1 MNLDARMIPRAL
13 VIRRVLV
20 ALVTAVCA
28 GVAGGAEAFAA
39 ETTIGHEIRGA
50 GALERLVIEVE
61 GPIAPGTAD
70 RVAAILAEPRSRA
83 VRRKLV
89 VLRSE
94 GGAWAEGVA
103 LARLFR
109 EDHVGTVIPD
119 GARCLSACAIAFLGG
134 ALEDPV
140 HGTVAAR
147 AMGATSRLGFHA
159 PYLTLRNRMF
169 LITDV
174 ERAYTQA
181 VESMLMIFSLADDLE
196 VDTKLLTD
204 LLVSGEDTF
213 EFVDSV
219 GEAGRLGIYVSGIAG
234 PPATPST
241 EQIRTYC
248 TNAFDWKRGAAR
260 PALAPGEAR
269 AALSNAPVLRERV
282 AGEDATGAGW
292 MRTILPIAVDARGAY
307 DWCVFETRL
316 DAPQAGRLS
325 PSRAA
330 PPARRHVCRGFVR
343 ERRAEAVAARMRD
356 APAGWRIAERDC
368 TFPTAADPRAARPDP
383 HASAALAFHPATTAL
398 ADLARE
404 PETR

>member
-1 MNLDARMIPRAL
+1 MKLDAVMLRTA
-13 VIRRVLV
+13 LV
-20 ALVTAVCA
+20 ALVVAACA
-28 GVAGGAEAFAA
+28 G
-39 ETTIGHEIRGA
+39 RPA
-50 GALERLVIEVE
+50 GAAAQGEEPTIRHAFRGVGAHERLVVDVD
-61 GPIAPGTAD
+61 GPLAPGTAE
-70 RVAAILAEPRSRA
+70 RVAAILSEPRARA
-83 VRRKLV
+83 APRRLA

-109 EDHVGTVIPD
+109 ASHVGTVVPE

-134 ALEDPV
+134 AVEDPAA
-140 HGTVAAR
+140 GTVSAR

-174 ERAYTQA
+174 ERAYAQA
-181 VESMLMIFSLADDLE
+181 VESMLLIFSLADDLE

-219 GEAGRLGIYVSGIAG
+219 GEAGRLGIYVTGSTG
-234 PPATPST
+234 PARPSM

-248 TNAFDWKRGAAR
+248 ANAFAWRRGPGGAAQ

-269 AALSNAPVLRERV
+269 AALSNAPVLQERV
-282 AGEDATGAGW
+282 SAATEAGW
-292 MRTILPIAVDARGAY
+292 LRTILPVAVDARGAY
-307 DWCVFETRL
+307 DWCVFDTPLGDDGPE
-316 DAPQAGRLS
+316 
-325 PSRAA
+325 RAY
-330 PPARRHVCRGFVR
+330 RCRGFVR
-343 ERRAEAVAARMRD
+343 ERRADAVAARIRN
-356 APAGWRIAERDC
+356 APVDWRVAERDC
-368 TFPTAADPRAARPDP
+368 DFPTAADPRAVPPDP
-383 HASAALAFHPATTAL
+383 RASAALAFHPAHGAL
-398 ADLARE
+398 ADLAPQ